1 MLSKTNIK
9 IMNAFHPWDGGY
21 NSELQKFRLMLYK
34 TNNEIF
40 SFVRWYSYFHS
51 VKDEMFYSTRL
62 CLVDRTFHLSPH
74 ENICTI
80 ALITIH
86 YLYNIALFYN
96 SNSKYFIRI
105 SIKLDS

>member
-21 NSELQKFRLMLYK
+21 IFYISELQKSRLMLYK
-34 TNNEIF
+34 TNNECF

-62 CLVDRTFHLSPH
+62 CLV
-74 ENICTI
+74 E
-80 ALITIH
+80 
-86 YLYNIALFYN
+86 
-96 SNSKYFIRI
+96 
-105 SIKLDS
+105 